1 MNNFRIKTKRDWC
14 IAAILM
20 TFVVYAVS
28 TRFTFELQSS
38 LLKFGNPMM
47 TNMNQPKSY
56 GNIMFTIVVVMILA
70 EIILIRHKK
79 SKKLMGILA
88 VGTVVL
94 VFGIFQ
100 IYLYNV
106 NKIVSVIEE
115 DEGRYTSIGYYVGEA
130 WDVDESTIKEINLL
144 CEELKPVSKKEQ
156 MKLREELIKNEDY
169 IDDTLLIWTEYPEK
183 WGHNFDLMVCV
194 YEDMIFIDKG
204 YDYNQQLIV
213 TFFEDNGLLELVN
226 KVKEKQ

>member
-56 GNIMFTIVVVMILA
+56 GNIMFTIVVVMIIA

-106 NKIVSVIEE
+106 NQIVSVIEE
-115 DEGRYTSIGYYVGEA
+115 EDGRHTSIGYWVGED
-130 WDVDESTIKEINLL
+130 WDVDESTLKEFNLL
-144 CEELKPVSKKEQ
+144 CEELKPISKKEQ
-156 MKLREELIKNEDY
+156 MKLREELTKNEDY

-183 WGHNFDLMVCV
+183 WGHNFDFMVCV

-204 YDYNQQLIV
+204 YDYNQQPIV
-213 TFFEDNGLLELVN
+213 IFFEDNGLLELVDE
-226 KVKEKQ
+226 VKEK

>member
-56 GNIMFTIVVVMILA
+56 GNIMFTIVVVMIIA

-106 NKIVSVIEE
+106 EQIVSVIEE
-115 DEGRYTSIGYYVGEA
+115 EDGRNISIGY
-130 WDVDESTIKEINLL
+130 WTDDDWKVDEADTKEIFAL
-144 CEELKPVSKKEQ
+144 CEELKPVAEEEQ
-156 MKLREELIKNEDY
+156 TKLKEELLSNEDY
-169 IDDTLLIWTEYPEK
+169 IEETLLIWTEYPEK
-183 WGHNFDLMVCV
+183 WGHNFDLMVRV
-194 YEDMIFIDKG
+194 YKDMIFIDKG
-204 YDYNQQLIV
+204 YDYNQQPIV

-226 KVKEKQ
+226 EVKEKQ

>member
-14 IAAILM
+14 IAAVLT

-56 GNIMFTIVVVMILA
+56 GNIMFTI
-70 EIILIRHKK
+70 E
-79 SKKLMGILA
+79 
-88 VGTVVL
+88 TVAAF
-94 VFGIFQ
+94 FGFFQ

-106 NKIVSVIEE
+106 NQIVSVIEE
-115 DEGRYTSIGYYVGEA
+115 EDGRYTSIGYWVGED

-156 MKLREELIKNEDY
+156 MKLREELLKNEDY

-183 WGHNFDLMVCV
+183 WGHNFDLMVYV

-204 YDYNQQLIV
+204 YDYNQQPIV
-213 TFFEDNGLLELVN
+213 SFFEDNGLLELVD
-226 KVKEKQ
+226 EIRIMR